1 MGISPQ
7 PRDLGSRL
15 AMVEKQLATL
25 TGRVPSL
32 PHLAVPL
39 YRLWSPAL
47 QTNTASAYATV
58 PASSAIGMGTLWEGR
73 IDYGS
78 HPCLSVEGVWGDLDS
93 TSVTVTLKLVVGV
106 LVYTFTA
113 TGQQTAKHLFD
124 LSPVLE
130 QSDLQVTLAVSNI
143 GLAAGTDR
151 LLCQPLGVYL
161 RQAPIDG
168 VFG

>member
-15 AMVEKQLATL
+15 TRVESQLATL

-47 QTNTASAYATV
+47 QTNTASAYSTV
-58 PASSAIGMGTLWEGR
+58 PASSAIGMATLWEGR
-73 IDYGS
+73 VDYGS
-78 HPCLSVEGVWGDLDS
+78 HPCLSIDGVWGDLDLMAP
-93 TSVTVTLKLVVGV
+93 TITYRVVIGV
-106 LVYTFTA
+106 LSYTWQA

-124 LSPVLE
+124 LRPVLE
-130 QSDLQVTLAVSNI
+130 QSDLQVQLSISDI
-143 GLAAGTDR
+143 GTAAATDR
-151 LLCQPLGVYL
+151 LLCQPLGMYL
-161 RQAPIDG
+161 RQMPVNG